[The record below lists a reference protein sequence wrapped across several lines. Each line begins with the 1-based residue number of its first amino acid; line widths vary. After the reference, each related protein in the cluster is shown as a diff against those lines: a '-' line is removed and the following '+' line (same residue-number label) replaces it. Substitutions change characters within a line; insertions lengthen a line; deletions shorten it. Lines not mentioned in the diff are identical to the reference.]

1 MTGQAA
7 FICLA
12 GKSSNIHDRKKPGRI
27 IHNRC
32 NSPCIQNNGVSDSG
46 LHDIAPRA
54 VRNHAG
60 FFAALI
66 RSRIIHRPLPTHP
79 DGLILM
85 NRKAWLLIAICL
97 TFLSGCVSSHKP
109 ETSKPALHTQP
120 VAKPPVRSVTSADGL
135 VKGEIV
141 GIPAPA
147 SKFSQLQIGMTLEQV
162 EHLIGMPDKSDSR
175 ITGKQYQP
183 FYFGGDT
190 QRTEAYYKGE
200 GHLTFSN
207 TRPDSAPDTLIRIT
221 VYPGAAANQ

>member
-1 MTGQAA
+1 MG
-7 FICLA
+7 IL
-12 GKSSNIHDRKKPGRI
+12 
-27 IHNRC
+27 
-32 NSPCIQNNGVSDSG
+32 
-46 LHDIAPRA
+46 
-54 VRNHAG
+54 
-60 FFAALI
+60 
-66 RSRIIHRPLPTHP
+66 
-79 DGLILM
+79 LM
-85 NRKAWLLIAICL
+85 NRKAWLLLSFCCL
-97 TFLSGCVSSHKP
+97 AFLSGCASWQKAGTNKSAHHAP
-109 ETSKPALHTQP
+109 P

-162 EHLIGMPDKSDSR
+162 ERLIGMPDKSDSR

-207 TRPDSAPDTLIRIT
+207 SRPDSAADTLIRIT
-221 VYPGAAANQ
+221 VYPDATAKH

>member
-1 MTGQAA
+1 MG
-7 FICLA
+7 I
-12 GKSSNIHDRKKPGRI
+12 
-27 IHNRC
+27 
-32 NSPCIQNNGVSDSG
+32 
-46 LHDIAPRA
+46 
-54 VRNHAG
+54 
-60 FFAALI
+60 
-66 RSRIIHRPLPTHP
+66 
-79 DGLILM
+79 ILM
-85 NRKAWLLIAICL
+85 NRKAWLLLAICL
-97 TFLSGCVSSHKP
+97 TFLSGCASWHK
-109 ETSKPALHTQP
+109 TSTDKSTHHAPQ

-141 GIPAPA
+141 GTITPA

-162 EHLIGMPDKSDSR
+162 EHLIGKPDKSDSR

-221 VYPGAAANQ
+221 VYPGSTARH

>member
-1 MTGQAA
+1 
-7 FICLA
+7 
-12 GKSSNIHDRKKPGRI
+12 
-27 IHNRC
+27 
-32 NSPCIQNNGVSDSG
+32 
-46 LHDIAPRA
+46 
-54 VRNHAG
+54 
-60 FFAALI
+60 
-66 RSRIIHRPLPTHP
+66 
-79 DGLILM
+79 M
-85 NRKAWLLIAICL
+85 NRKAWLLLAICL
-97 TFLSGCVSSHKP
+97 TFLPGCASWHKAAGSNKSAHHAP
-109 ETSKPALHTQP
+109 S

-162 EHLIGMPDKSDSR
+162 EQLIGKPNQSDSR

-221 VYPGAAANQ
+221 VYPDATATH